1 MQVMF
6 YNITKSQ
13 TNILLILNSYSLG
26 HAESKATFKTIEEN
40 PDTCKKKKKVAV
52 HLNLLTPKEYI
63 FLTKSFRE
71 YIFPLIWC
79 IPLKAMINTMPLCF
93 SSLFWK
99 NQI

>member
-13 TNILLILNSYSLG
+13 TNILFILNSHSLG

-40 PDTCKKKKKVAV
+40 LDTLKKKKKVAV

-63 FLTKSFRE
+63 F
-71 YIFPLIWC
+71 
-79 IPLKAMINTMPLCF
+79 
-93 SSLFWK
+93 
-99 NQI
+99 